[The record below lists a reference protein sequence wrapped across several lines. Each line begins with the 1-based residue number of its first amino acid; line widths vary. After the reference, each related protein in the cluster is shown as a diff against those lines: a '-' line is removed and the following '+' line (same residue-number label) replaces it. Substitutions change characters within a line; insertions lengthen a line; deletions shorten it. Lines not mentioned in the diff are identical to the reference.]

1 MLVERTF
8 QRLTVADTDAGKE
21 IQERIHDLEELLHA
35 YRSGEITEKN

>member
-1 MLVERTF
+1 M
-8 QRLTVADTDAGKE
+8 DASE